1 MNYKS
6 YSLFLAGGIILI
18 LTIYNAISADIITP
32 SFQRAEVLSSISAV
46 IFIFIGTIFQK
57 LEKPEY
63 PIITIKGEQGL
74 FIKSNISNE
83 LKSELAWSSLFL
95 IKGSAAI
102 SIYLYWKGEKFLNRG
117 ILTLDSFNPGII
129 CNRSM
134 QTKEIIYIPNTK
146 RFNASAEF
154 DSFLKNVPSIL
165 ISPISNDGFIL
176 LGADKIEGF
185 DDKDRF
191 WLEAIT
197 EKMTN
202 LLSSFSV

>member
-1 MNYKS
+1 
-6 YSLFLAGGIILI
+6 
-18 LTIYNAISADIITP
+18 
-32 SFQRAEVLSSISAV
+32 
-46 IFIFIGTIFQK
+46 
-57 LEKPEY
+57 
-63 PIITIKGEQGL
+63 
-74 FIKSNISNE
+74 
-83 LKSELAWSSLFL
+83 
-95 IKGSAAI
+95 
-102 SIYLYWKGEKFLNRG
+102 
-117 ILTLDSFNPGII
+117 
-129 CNRSM
+129 
-134 QTKEIIYIPNTK
+134 
-146 RFNASAEF
+146 FNASAEF